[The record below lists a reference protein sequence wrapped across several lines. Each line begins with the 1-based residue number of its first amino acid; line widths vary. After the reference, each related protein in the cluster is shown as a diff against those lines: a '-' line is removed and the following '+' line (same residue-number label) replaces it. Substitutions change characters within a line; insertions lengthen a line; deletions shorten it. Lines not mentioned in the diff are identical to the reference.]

1 MTILM
6 AIRDLALLCVR
17 VCRCGVVSLSKKNL
31 LTLLQSSRLLNGNLV
46 AWCQVPTGEAAHPMP
61 GNNWVSKC
69 STVLLSFSSVRLL
82 YVAALTGLLP
92 PSVYQY
98 WDAWHHSD
106 TRALCSKSSWGRV
119 SYPQEDC
126 PVLIVLAELKSST
139 TTSNCYTLLTQLLHA
154 LLCVCIHVCMCLFVS
169 ACICIIV

>member
-92 PSVYQY
+92 PSVYTNTGMPGTTQSLEPC
-98 WDAWHHSD
+98 A
-106 TRALCSKSSWGRV
+106 ANLPG
-119 SYPQEDC
+119 
-126 PVLIVLAELKSST
+126 AELVTRRRTVQFS
-139 TTSNCYTLLTQLLHA
+139 
-154 LLCVCIHVCMCLFVS
+154 
-169 ACICIIV
+169 